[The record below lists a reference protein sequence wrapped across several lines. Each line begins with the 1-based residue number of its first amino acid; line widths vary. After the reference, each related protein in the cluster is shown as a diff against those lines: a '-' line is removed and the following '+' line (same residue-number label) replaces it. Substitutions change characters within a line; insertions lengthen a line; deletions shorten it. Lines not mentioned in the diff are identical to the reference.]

1 MSKRKKN
8 RHAGEQQVLEGMPVQ
23 DGDQE
28 QAPMSARIGGGV
40 AGAVAGRVAS
50 KALRPAARK
59 MARRYGVPA
68 EPMLRMVE
76 VAAPVVMSMV
86 MAGMSKRKARK
97 QAAHGGAPGP
107 VAIAPETGRRTR
119 AHV

>member
-8 RHAGEQQVLEGMPVQ
+8 RQAAEQQVLEGMPVQ
-23 DGDQE
+23 GDAQDR
-28 QAPMSARIGGGV
+28 ASMPARIGGGV

-59 MARRYGVPA
+59 VARRYGIPA
-68 EPMLRMVE
+68 EPILRMVE
-76 VAAPVVMSMV
+76 VAAPVALSMV

-97 QAAHGGAPGP
+97 QAAHGAAPGP
-107 VAIAPETGRRTR
+107 VEMTGRSGNLRH
-119 AHV
+119 AHI

>member
-1 MSKRKKN
+1 MSKRKRN
-8 RHAGEQQVLEGMPVQ
+8 RQAAEQQVLDGMPVQ
-23 DGDQE
+23 DGGRE

-97 QAAHGGAPGP
+97 QGAHDEAPGP
-107 VAIAPETGRRTR
+107 VAFSSQPGGRKR